1 MENGNTMVRSRK
13 SSEKKTDVTELP
25 DFRRHHQHASAVG
38 EIHSRPFPDFPDER
52 LVLHYAFMSDG
63 GSSVANAVLAE
74 LCKRQGL
81 PAPAREVR
89 YHEMPWNNGTLRWE
103 GHSEF
108 STFTYDAPVPKNF
121 LGFVEQHP
129 FGSGFTAPGAL
140 IAASRL
146 EIRPLTPANKKLL
159 QKFDQESLTVT
170 VLEDGK
176 SLLATDFRQ
185 DTNGMTVFL
194 LLEASLSPSL
204 IGSYA
209 KTVLELDTYR
219 TLTMLGLP
227 LARSLSAKLSQ
238 MEVELSRLTSVMK
251 EASPDTS
258 EQLLSEINSIAAEL
272 ESDAAASLFRFGASR
287 AYGGIVS
294 DRIATLGDDAAP
306 GYLAVGSYLNRSIPP
321 ALRTCGSVEDRQ
333 SNLSRKLSRIANLL
347 RTRVEIEIESQN
359 RNLLDSMNKRTQ
371 MQLRL
376 QQTVEGL
383 SVAAVS
389 YYIVGL
395 FFYLAQAGEAW
406 LPFGVTPKVAAGLFV
421 PVAILSVWSVVRRI
435 HKKNRD

>member
-1 MENGNTMVRSRK
+1 MKSATKNRSRQ
-13 SSEKKTDVTELP
+13 EKPESLP
-25 DFRRHHQHASAVG
+25 DFRRHMQHSAAVG
-38 EIHSRPFPDFPDER
+38 EIHSRPFPDFTANR
-52 LVLHYAFMSDG
+52 VIIHYAFMSEG
-63 GSSVANAVLAE
+63 GTSVANAVLAE
-74 LCKRQGL
+74 LCKRRGQPI
-81 PAPAREVR
+81 PASDIR
-89 YHEMPWNNGTLRWE
+89 YHQIAWNNGTLRWE

-108 STFTYDAPVPKNF
+108 STFTFDAPAPRTFMGMVDN
-121 LGFVEQHP
+121 HP
-129 FGSGFTAPGAL
+129 FGSGFAPPGAV

-146 EIRPLTPANKKLL
+146 EIRSLNQTNRKLL
-159 QKFDQESLTVT
+159 KKFDQESLTVT

-185 DTNGMTVFL
+185 DVDGLTVFL
-194 LLEASLSPSL
+194 LLEADLSHAL

-227 LARSLSAKLSQ
+227 LARSLSGKLGN
-238 MEVELSRLTSVMK
+238 MEVELSRLTSAMK
-251 EASPDTS
+251 EASPDKS
-258 EQLLSEINSIAAEL
+258 EELLSKINNIAAEL

-287 AYGGIVS
+287 AYGSIVS
-294 DRIATLGDDAAP
+294 DRIATLGNLAEP
-306 GYLAVGSYLNRSIPP
+306 GYLAIGSYLNRSVPP
-321 ALRTCGSVEDRQ
+321 ALRTCASVEDRQ
-333 SNLSRKLSRIANLL
+333 ENLSRKLARIANLL

-389 YYIVGL
+389 YYVVGL
-395 FFYLAQAGEAW
+395 FYYLAQAAEPL
-406 LPFGVTPKVAAGLFV
+406 LPFGISPKAAAGIAV
-421 PVAILSVWSVVRRI
+421 PIVILGIWMLVRRI
-435 HKKNRD
+435 RKRTVD